1 MAKEWREGGYSK
13 QAIQQSVED
22 ILDKN
27 WSPDF
32 NELYILISD
41 WIKYGKNL
49 FVSEERKYLEQ
60 VNGASKLKN
69 LKNIKT
75 GVENYSFWIRRGIII
90 LQRIKKKVTG
100 YTIQY
105 LVRNKKTGQTVIIDE
120 EKMWE
125 MLQAEHKSTT
135 QNFLNDPSTSIN
147 NIIKDAG
154 YAQNW
159 AQLQTQKKEYL
170 VIQNRINFMENFYQR
185 KVSIQNFGTNY
196 KTFYKKY
203 KMRSSKNGGIYR
215 ELETNEEFGKRQKAS
230 ADMPP
235 IAEYAN
241 LNLYGRYLM
250 YLNSKN
256 LNKQYPVRCR
266 KNGHYFHVLS
276 SQIVVQTADD
286 TMRRLYAD
294 KGVIYEGVVHS
305 AANIRPKDDMKELE
319 LVKDGLVNYTD
330 YVINNKVANID
341 NMIAEKDSIDYI
353 KVADNYFDLNIIKK
367 NKLKT
372 QLTALQTKLNNGQI
386 SKNTTINLMIKLYLI
401 LKDFCTGTGMSKE
414 WLLRNLT
421 KFFVEQIKNSNFVE
435 EGAEEF
441 VRQKVNEI
449 IKDNVKSFVDKRTE

>member
-13 QAIQQSVED
+13 QAIQRSVED

-105 LVRNKKTGQTVIIDE
+105 LVKNKKTGQTVIIDE

-125 MLQAEHKSTT
+125 MLQAEHKSST
-135 QNFLNDPSTSIN
+135 QNFLSDPSTSIN

-159 AQLQTQKKEYL
+159 AQLQTKKKEYL

-185 KVSIQNFGTNY
+185 KVSIQILLCKIFFIT
-196 KTFYKKY
+196 
-203 KMRSSKNGGIYR
+203 
-215 ELETNEEFGKRQKAS
+215 
-230 ADMPP
+230 
-235 IAEYAN
+235 
-241 LNLYGRYLM
+241 
-250 YLNSKN
+250 
-256 LNKQYPVRCR
+256 KQ
-266 KNGHYFHVLS
+266 
-276 SQIVVQTADD
+276 
-286 TMRRLYAD
+286 
-294 KGVIYEGVVHS
+294 
-305 AANIRPKDDMKELE
+305 
-319 LVKDGLVNYTD
+319 
-330 YVINNKVANID
+330 D
-341 NMIAEKDSIDYI
+341 N
-353 KVADNYFDLNIIKK
+353 
-367 NKLKT
+367 
-372 QLTALQTKLNNGQI
+372 Q
-386 SKNTTINLMIKLYLI
+386 
-401 LKDFCTGTGMSKE
+401 C
-414 WLLRNLT
+414 
-421 KFFVEQIKNSNFVE
+421 
-435 EGAEEF
+435 
-441 VRQKVNEI
+441 
-449 IKDNVKSFVDKRTE
+449 